1 MKKRFLLIA
10 FTALIPFLTQAGP
23 QIIGGQ
29 GAKQSGMGN
38 AGTSL
43 TFNASS
49 SFFNPGALGM
59 MPTNFS
65 FEIGGNGLIN
75 NMLFKKATPSSYTSK
90 TDNPIGI
97 SYYFYGGARIGDN
110 LVGAIAI
117 NNPFSLK
124 TKWEDNW
131 IGRYLVN
138 DISFNVTTIQP
149 TLAYQVNDVISF
161 GAGYVYAIS
170 SFDFNKSLP
179 IEDNSTEGSMNING
193 KAKSSGFNA
202 GILVKPTENLSIG
215 LSYRSKLKLE
225 TEDAEVTFVAPA
237 SLSEYF
243 PSGNTAQTSITLP
256 QSLDFGISYLATENL
271 LIAFS
276 LNYIGYNSFDSIA
289 IDYKTNT
296 YFVNDVTST
305 MNCSNKLIPRI
316 GLQYQASEMFS
327 MRIGGYYEPSPA
339 DTSYFSPAIAWLDK
353 VAITAGLSLT
363 PVEGLDIDLSLV
375 YGIGSEMKASYLP
388 GQFSGTYKSRS
399 LMPGI
404 GISYSF

>member
-1 MKKRFLLIA
+1 MKKQLLLIA
-10 FTALIPFLTQAGP
+10 FAALTPFLSQAGP

-29 GAKQSGMGN
+29 GAKQSGMTN
-38 AGTSL
+38 AGTFL
-43 TFNASS
+43 TFNVSS

-65 FEIGGNGLIN
+65 FEMGGNGLIDN
-75 NMLFKKATPSSYTSK
+75 TLFKKAAPSSYTSK

-117 NNPFSLK
+117 NNPFILK

-138 DISFNVTTIQP
+138 DLSFNVTTIQP
-149 TLAYQVNDVISF
+149 TLAYQYNDLISF

-179 IEDNSTEGSMNING
+179 IEDNNTEGSMNING
-193 KAKSSGFNA
+193 KGKSSGFNV
-202 GILVKPTENLSIG
+202 GILVKPTETFSIG
-215 LSYRSKLKLE
+215 LSYRSKLKIE
-225 TEDAEVTFVAPA
+225 IEDAEVAFVAPA

-243 PSGNTAQTSITLP
+243 PTGNTAQTSITLP
-256 QSLDFGISYLATENL
+256 QSLDLGISYLAAENL
-271 LIAFS
+271 LIALS

-316 GLQYQASEMFS
+316 VLQYRASEMLT
-327 MRIGGYYEPSPA
+327 MRLGGYYEPSPA
-339 DTSYFSPAIAWLDK
+339 DTSYFSPAVAWLDQ
-353 VAITAGLSLT
+353 VAVTAGLSLT
-363 PVEGLDIDLSLV
+363 PLEGFDIDLSLV
-375 YGIGSEMKASYLP
+375 YGIGSEKEASYLP